1 MGNREVRLN
10 KEYAAW
16 YPGLPAEEWIGAFTA
31 QYLVGL
37 QLKYGEPKWQAGERI
52 LNPEHFT
59 FRGGS
64 PSGPRTV
71 ERRRSLQDE
80 SSISQANGLRPA
92 TTKPG

>member
-1 MGNREVRLN
+1 MGNREVCLN

-16 YPGLPAEEWIGAFTA
+16 YPGLPAGEWIGAFTA

-37 QLKYGEPKWQAGERI
+37 QLKYGEPKWQAGDRV

-64 PSGPRTV
+64 TSEPRTV
-71 ERRRSLQDE
+71 ERRRSSLQDSAKHAYGE
-80 SSISQANGLRPA
+80 QIA
-92 TTKPG
+92 TSED